1 MINRQQI
8 MSDVDT
14 IDHIT
19 VLPRWNKPV
28 DREYAI
34 RTIKRCKTYYADV
47 FDWKQSDSA
56 RLSAA
61 TEEQLLAELVSI
73 RETLMS
79 YVF

>member
-1 MINRQQI
+1 MNTLQI

-19 VLPRWNKPV
+19 ILPRWGKSV
-28 DREYAI
+28 DRDLAI

-47 FDWKQSDSA
+47 FDWALSDSA

-61 TEEQLLAELVSI
+61 TEEQLLAELVAI
-73 RETLMS
+73 RETLLS

>member
-1 MINRQQI
+1 MNKLQI

-19 VLPRWNKPV
+19 VLPRRNRPV

-47 FDWKQSDSA
+47 FDWEQSDPA
-56 RLSAA
+56 RLAAA
-61 TEEQLLAELVSI
+61 TEEQLLSELVSI
-73 RETLMS
+73 RETLLS